1 MISYL
6 KGQIAEIDMNTIIL
20 EVQNIGYEIFMPVRA
35 IEALPKVGSE
45 VKIHTYFNVR
55 EDAMQLYGFLNKDE
69 LNIFKLLI
77 TVNGVGPKAGLG
89 ILSTLSPD
97 DIRFAVLG
105 DDAVTI
111 AKAPGIGK
119 KTASKLVLELKDKFD
134 FEEVVNQRFENTQ
147 TEDIASIGN
156 MDSMTEAVQALV
168 ALGYSNTDAL
178 KAIKK
183 IEITE
188 DMDVEVILKL
198 ALKNF
203 SFL

>member
-6 KGQIAEIDMNTIIL
+6 KGQIVEIDMNTIIL
-20 EVQNIGYEIFMPVRA
+20 EVQDIGYEIFMPIRA

-45 VKIHTYFNVR
+45 IKLHTYFNVR

-69 LNIFKLLI
+69 LNVFKLLI

-119 KTASKLVLELKDKFD
+119 KTASKLVLELKDKFNLED
-134 FEEVVNQRFENTQ
+134 VVEQRFENAQAEIT
-147 TEDIASIGN
+147 SISN
-156 MDSMTEAVQALV
+156 MDSVTEAIQALA
-168 ALGYSNTDAL
+168 ALGYSNADAL
-178 KAIKK
+178 KAVKK
-183 IEITE
+183 VNVTE
-188 DMDVEVILKL
+188 DMDVEAILKL

>member
-6 KGQIAEIDMNTIIL
+6 KGQIVEIDMNTIIL
-20 EVQNIGYEIFMPVRA
+20 EVQDIGYEIFMPIRA

-45 VKIHTYFNVR
+45 IKLHTYFNVR

-69 LNIFKLLI
+69 LNVFKLLI

-119 KTASKLVLELKDKFD
+119 KTASKLVLELKDKFNLED
-134 FEEVVNQRFENTQ
+134 VVEQRFENAQ
-147 TEDIASIGN
+147 ADITSMSN
-156 MDSMTEAVQALV
+156 MDSVTEAIQALA
-168 ALGYSNTDAL
+168 ALGYSNADAL
-178 KAIKK
+178 KAVKK
-183 IEITE
+183 VNVTE
-188 DMDVEVILKL
+188 DMDVEAILKL

>member
-6 KGQIAEIDMNTIIL
+6 KGQIVEIDMNTIIL
-20 EVQNIGYEIFMPVRA
+20 EVQDIGYEIFMPIRA

-45 VKIHTYFNVR
+45 IKLHTYFNVR

-69 LNIFKLLI
+69 LNVFKLLI

-119 KTASKLVLELKDKFD
+119 KTASKLVLELKDKFNLED
-134 FEEVVNQRFENTQ
+134 VVEQRFENAQAEIT
-147 TEDIASIGN
+147 SMSN
-156 MDSMTEAVQALV
+156 MDSVTEAIQALA
-168 ALGYSNTDAL
+168 ALGYSNADAL
-178 KAIKK
+178 KAVKK
-183 IEITE
+183 VNVTE
-188 DMDVEVILKL
+188 DMDVEAILKL